1 MSELTLTIIRLGLLA
16 GLWFFVLSL
25 AGVLRRDLYGTR
37 VEPKSS
43 LRPRTRG
50 GQRRGGAAGNEPD
63 RIVVTE
69 GSLRGTTLTLKPSGV
84 LVGRNPE
91 CALILD
97 DDFASG
103 RHCRVFRDEQGWKVE
118 DLGSTNGTYL
128 GEERLIE
135 VTPVGLGTQLRIG
148 RTVLEL
154 RR

>member
-16 GLWFFVLSL
+16 GLWFFVFSL

-37 VEPKSS
+37 VSPRAGR
-43 LRPRTRG
+43 RPAVAP
-50 GQRRGGAAGNEPD
+50 RRRSNEPT

-69 GSLRGTTLTLKPSGV
+69 GGLRGTTINLKESGV

-103 RHCRVFRDEQGWKVE
+103 RHCRVYRDDQGWKVE
-118 DLGSTNGTYL
+118 DLRSTNGTYL
-128 GEERLIE
+128 GEERLTEI
-135 VTPVGLGTQLRIG
+135 TPVGVGSQLRIG

-154 RR
+154 RK

>member
-1 MSELTLTIIRLGLLA
+1 MSELTLTIIRLGLLV
-16 GLWFFVLSL
+16 GLWFFVFSL
-25 AGVLRRDLYGTR
+25 AGVLRRDIYGTR
-37 VEPKSS
+37 VAPRAGRKVAA
-43 LRPRTRG
+43 RPR
-50 GQRRGGAAGNEPD
+50 RRSNEPG

-69 GSLRGTTLTLKPSGV
+69 GGLRGTSITLKESGV

-103 RHCRVFRDEQGWKVE
+103 RHCRIYRDDDGWKVE
-118 DLGSTNGTYL
+118 DLRSTNGTYL
-128 GEERLIE
+128 GDERLTDIA
-135 VTPVGLGTQLRIG
+135 PVGLGSQLRIG